1 MLDNS
6 NQTKQIKRGVTNHI
20 TCGKVERKIDRELC
34 CVIKMTK
41 KDLNVISRRHTVN
54 QNKGKLLR
62 VCI

>member
-1 MLDNS
+1 MLNS
-6 NQTKQIKRGVTNHI
+6 KKDFTTLLNTHQ
-20 TCGKVERKIDRELC
+20 KVDRKLR

-41 KDLNVISRRHTVN
+41 KDLNTISRRHTVN